1 MHTSVNETVGANVTR
16 LRRRR
21 EDDLSQVGL
30 AGLMSAMLGK
40 IIDPSTVN
48 RLERGKRPVTAEEL
62 VALAGI
68 FNVPAASLLEEP
80 DPALAGQA
88 YWEGRRRESE
98 GRVAAHKVDL
108 AELTRQAQ
116 IDADVGA
123 AFSALNQSREKFDR
137 AAVIQAIN
145 VFIQHREDVWGLR
158 AAVGGFES
166 FTVQRA
172 VELAGV
178 SRAIFDAAR
187 AEINALLPKDPD
199 AQASSSVVEAAILEI
214 VRDRLIREASEM
226 K

>member
-1 MHTSVNETVGANVTR
+1 MHTSVNATVGANVAR

-30 AGLMSAMLGK
+30 AGLLSAMLDK
-40 IIDPSTVN
+40 VIDPSTVN

-68 FNVPAASLLEEP
+68 FDVPAATLLEDP
-80 DPALAGQA
+80 DPARAGQT
-88 YWEGRRRESE
+88 YWDGRRRESE
-98 GRVAAHKVDL
+98 GRLAAHRVDM
-108 AELTRQAQ
+108 AELSRQAQ
-116 IDADVGA
+116 VDADVGA
-123 AFSALNQSREKFDR
+123 AFGALNQSRERFDQ

-145 VFIQHREDVWGLR
+145 VFIQHREDVYGLR

-178 SRAIFDAAR
+178 SRETFDAAR
-187 AEINALLPKDPD
+187 VEIKALHPEDPE
-199 AQASSSVVEAAILEI
+199 AQASSSVVEAAILEL
-214 VRDRLIREASEM
+214 VRDRLIREACEM